1 MKATS
6 QNRYGDNIIFEKLDN
21 KTIKMSGYKP
31 EWVRCGYPN
40 VYDDAYAAYCKDIEE
55 PMSLEQF
62 KDKIHNS
69 KFELLKKYQSLVYSD
84 TSTYN
89 MVDPSG
95 GPYVAVG
102 GNLKYY
108 FEAKK
113 DMIIESIDVK
123 SDYALLGL
131 ESNN

>member
-1 MKATS
+1 MKTTY
-6 QNRYGDNIIFEKLDN
+6 QNRYGDNIVFEKLDD
-21 KTIKMSGYKP
+21 KTVKMSGYNH
-31 EWVRCGYPN
+31 EWIRCGYPN

-62 KDKIHNS
+62 KEKIHNS

-95 GPYVAVG
+95 GPYLSVG
-102 GNLKYY
+102 TNLKYY
-108 FEAKK
+108 FGVKENMVIKSITFDK
-113 DMIIESIDVK
+113 NEIIFQ
-123 SDYALLGL
+123 LQ
-131 ESNN
+131 

>member
-1 MKATS
+1 MKATY